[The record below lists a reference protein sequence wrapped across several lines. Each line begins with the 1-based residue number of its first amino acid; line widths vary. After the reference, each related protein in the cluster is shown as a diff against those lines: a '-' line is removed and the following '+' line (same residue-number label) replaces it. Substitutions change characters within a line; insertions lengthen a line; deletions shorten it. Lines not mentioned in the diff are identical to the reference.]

1 MSDSN
6 FKHTLSSF
14 TFPVSK
20 IKLNSRT
27 VMAPMTTYSG
37 NENGTVSE
45 DELAYY
51 KKRNKSADLLISACA
66 YVTKEGKG
74 FHGQI
79 GADTDEMI
87 PSLNRIADAL
97 KENGGKAVLQI
108 HHGGRMSSPE
118 ELKSGQSISASAIA
132 STREGAQIPRE
143 MTEKE
148 ITQTI
153 KSFGDATRRAIEA
166 GFDGVE
172 IHGANTYL
180 LQQFFSPHSNR
191 RTDKWGGNLEKRMN
205 FPLEVIDAVK
215 QAIKENAKNP
225 FLIGYRISPEEME
238 NPGITIDDTLELVTA
253 ISKKKLDY
261 LHVSTMDFWE
271 GSIRDKNDTIPTTQ
285 LIFEKLNGSMPV
297 IAVGGVSTPED
308 AEKILKTGVNLIAL
322 GRELLIEPDWLDK
335 VKNETPELIETLLD
349 VNNQLG
355 LVIPIPMWNR
365 LLSSTGWIALKK

>member
-308 AEKILKTGVNLIAL
+308 TEKILKTGVNLIAL

>member
-1 MSDSN
+1 MSNSN
-6 FKHTLSSF
+6 FKNILSPF
-14 TFPVSK
+14 TFPISK

-37 NENGTVSE
+37 NDDGTVSE
-45 DELAYY
+45 DEIIYY

-87 PSLNRIADAL
+87 PSLKRIADAL

-108 HHGGRMSSPE
+108 YHGGRMSSPA
-118 ELKSGQSISASAIA
+118 ELKNGQSISASAIA
-132 STREGAQIPRE
+132 SIRESAQIPRE
-143 MTEKE
+143 MIEKE

-153 KSFGDATRRAIEA
+153 KAFGESTRRAIEA

-191 RTDKWGGNLEKRMN
+191 RTDKWGGNLAKRMR

-215 QAIKENAKNP
+215 IAIKENAKNP
-225 FLIGYRISPEEME
+225 FLIGYRISPEEIE
-238 NPGITIDDTLELVTA
+238 NPGITIEDTLELVEA
-253 ISKKKLDY
+253 ISNKKLDY
-261 LHVSTMDFWE
+261 LHVSTMDFWG
-271 GSIRDKNDTIPTTQ
+271 GSVRDKNDTIPRTQ
-285 LIFEKLNGSMPV
+285 LIFDKVKNTTPV
-297 IAVGGVSTPED
+297 IAVGGISTPED
-308 AEKILKTGVNLIAL
+308 AEKILKTGIPLIAF
-322 GRELLIEPDWLDK
+322 GRELLIEPHWLEK
-335 VKNETPELIETLLD
+335 VKNETPELIETSLD
-349 VNNQLG
+349 VKNQLG
-355 LVIPIPMWNR
+355 LLIPIPMWNS
-365 LLSSTGWIALKK
+365 LLTRTGWITLKK

>member
-1 MSDSN
+1 MSNSN
-6 FKHTLSSF
+6 FKNILSPF
-14 TFPVSK
+14 TFPISK

-37 NENGTVSE
+37 NDDGTVSE
-45 DELAYY
+45 DEIIYY

-87 PSLNRIADAL
+87 PSLKRIADAL

-108 HHGGRMSSPE
+108 YHGGRMSSPA
-118 ELKSGQSISASAIA
+118 ELKNGQSISASAIA
-132 STREGAQIPRE
+132 SIRESAQIPRE
-143 MTEKE
+143 MIEKE

-153 KSFGDATRRAIEA
+153 KAFGESTRRAIEA

-191 RTDKWGGNLEKRMN
+191 RTDKWGGNLAKRMR

-215 QAIKENAKNP
+215 IAIKENAKNP
-225 FLIGYRISPEEME
+225 FLIGYRISPEEIE
-238 NPGITIDDTLELVTA
+238 NPGITIEDTLELVEA
-253 ISKKKLDY
+253 ISNKKLDY
-261 LHVSTMDFWE
+261 LHVSTMDFWG
-271 GSIRDKNDTIPTTQ
+271 GSVRDKNDTIPRTQ
-285 LIFEKLNGSMPV
+285 LIFDKVKNTTPV
-297 IAVGGVSTPED
+297 IAVGGISTPED
-308 AEKILKTGVNLIAL
+308 AEKILKTGIPLIAF
-322 GRELLIEPDWLDK
+322 GRELLIEPHWLEK
-335 VKNETPELIETLLD
+335 VKNETPELIETCLD
-349 VNNQLG
+349 VKNQLG
-355 LVIPIPMWNR
+355 LLIPIPMWNS
-365 LLSSTGWIALKK
+365 LLTRTGWITLKK

>member
-1 MSDSN
+1 MSNSN
-6 FKHTLSSF
+6 FKNILSPF
-14 TFPVSK
+14 TFPISK

-37 NENGTVSE
+37 NDDGTVSE
-45 DELAYY
+45 DEIIYY

-87 PSLNRIADAL
+87 PSLKRIADAL

-108 HHGGRMSSPE
+108 YHGGRMSSPA
-118 ELKSGQSISASAIA
+118 ELKNGQSISASAIA
-132 STREGAQIPRE
+132 SIRESAQIPRE
-143 MTEKE
+143 MIEKE

-153 KSFGDATRRAIEA
+153 KAFGESTRRAIEA

-191 RTDKWGGNLEKRMN
+191 RTDKWGGNLAKRMR

-215 QAIKENAKNP
+215 LAIKENAKNP
-225 FLIGYRISPEEME
+225 FLIGYRISPEEIE
-238 NPGITIDDTLELVTA
+238 NPGITIEDTLELVEA
-253 ISKKKLDY
+253 ISNKKLDY
-261 LHVSTMDFWE
+261 LHVSTMDFWG
-271 GSIRDKNDTIPTTQ
+271 GSVRDKNDTIPRTQ
-285 LIFEKLNGSMPV
+285 LIFDKVKNTTPV
-297 IAVGGVSTPED
+297 IAVGGISTPED
-308 AEKILKTGVNLIAL
+308 AEKILKTGIPLIAF
-322 GRELLIEPDWLDK
+322 GRELLIEPHWLEK
-335 VKNETPELIETLLD
+335 VKNETPELIETSLD
-349 VNNQLG
+349 VKNQLG
-355 LVIPIPMWNR
+355 LLIPIPMWNS
-365 LLSSTGWIALKK
+365 LLTRTGWITLKK